1 VFFALA
7 IASLLLDSGRIVN
20 LGDFTLAEKR
30 FGLLA
35 SFLALSWFTLTA
47 LRFEDLRGF
56 TSYLIGLGAMMAV
69 GMVIERRTGYNI
81 FYNWSAI
88 LLKPIATVGE
98 SPTVIHPV
106 FGSDGRVVVVG
117 PTLHGL
123 AATTML
129 MVVSPFALVRMFDS
143 TTRGSRL
150 KYASLFILMLVAAA
164 ATDRKTALIVPIA
177 IVLYFGFYRRRQV
190 LKILPIGLFAL
201 VGLIH
206 FASPGSLG
214 TILNPSAALESNST
228 THRTGDFENV
238 EPDVLAH
245 PLLGRGYGT
254 LDTEKPNEFR
264 INDNEYIDEIWQVG
278 VIGLVAYLFM
288 VLAPILLARR
298 RIRARDPRTESL
310 ALAASAGCVA
320 YLVVNALFDAMSFPQ
335 APYMFFFIAALT
347 TIAAAGPAGNVEPV
361 RERAR
366 QALAGSSALVRA

>member
-1 VFFALA
+1 
-7 IASLLLDSGRIVN
+7 
-20 LGDFTLAEKR
+20 
-30 FGLLA
+30 
-35 SFLALSWFTLTA
+35 
-47 LRFEDLRGF
+47 
-56 TSYLIGLGAMMAV
+56 
-69 GMVIERRTGYNI
+69 
-81 FYNWSAI
+81 
-88 LLKPIATVGE
+88 
-98 SPTVIHPV
+98 
-106 FGSDGRVVVVG
+106 
-117 PTLHGL
+117 
-123 AATTML
+123 ML

-143 TTRGSRL
+143 TTRRSRL
-150 KYASLFILMLVAAA
+150 KYASLFTLMLAAAA

-190 LKILPIGLFAL
+190 LRILPIGLLAL
-201 VGLIH
+201 LGLIH

-278 VIGLVAYLFM
+278 VVGLVAYLFM

-298 RIRARDPRTESL
+298 RIRERDPRTESL
-310 ALAASAGCVA
+310 ALAGSAGCVA

-335 APYMFFFIAALT
+335 APYMFFFVAALT

-366 QALAGSSALVRA
+366 QALAGSTALVRA